1 MPDVGGA
8 NEGTIRALRLRFASR
23 RGPPLHIHERENEI
37 FYFFEGTFE
46 VQIGEEIIRPQP
58 GTLAFIPTGVP
69 HTYRNVGDHLAKAFF
84 MLTPADELG
93 KFFEAA
99 DQLPPQDPPD
109 VEALVALGTKYG
121 LQIVGPPLGAPE

>member
-8 NEGTIRALRLRFASR
+8 NEGTIRALRLRFAFR

-84 MLTPADELG
+84 ILTPADELG

-99 DQLPPQDPPD
+99 DQLPPPKIHR
-109 VEALVALGTKYG
+109 TWKH
-121 LQIVGPPLGAPE
+121 